1 MVVLMTLLFV
11 FIMLYYPQL
20 INQLKIWMVWI
31 WNAIFVIAF
40 VLMLFVNQI
49 SFPQTLGNYPI
60 VAPLTDIIH
69 YLPLIIMLILFPI
82 ILIDFTL
89 LSRELLKMKPILTT
103 RNLGLSF
110 TMGGLFMLLMLF
122 ALLFTSTWGFIPIIG
137 VFFRDMFWLVFFI
150 VGGFGVLSLM
160 HVSENTFSFKK
171 SSIHYKTKLL
181 TACMMIVLCMG
192 TIVGVL
198 LIEAHPVAP
207 EDAVT
212 SLRILNYN
220 IQQGNTEQASK
231 NYDGQLE
238 LIRNINADIIG
249 LQETSKIAGNSDP
262 VRYFANKLNLYSYFG
277 PKGVTGTTGV
287 ALLSKYPIRNPKTI
301 YHFSENVDRKQTAT
315 IEAEITVQGKTFT
328 IYNTHTYGR
337 VSAKSIL
344 QQDVLTRSEGKENII
359 FIGDFNFRP
368 NSEVYN
374 LTTATL
380 NDTWEIAETRGVDT
394 SNGPEFNVSRRVE
407 LIFTSPGMTITNC
420 LFITDPQSDHPA
432 YWAEIQL

>member
-1 MVVLMTLLFV
+1 MILCRIIEPLFNSQLRMVISGLGVGCFMIFFPGYLLWKESSDEEQDGIVLGLGLAIAIAISVLFRAINSSIDISTHGWLQTIGWVLAVIEIIILINLIMGKEYQQSKLNSQGNNTVSSSDLSDTLQSKSIRDILGITFGLLSILFLVYFSFSSPGVISRWTEGNYFLITAMVVLMTLLFV

-110 TMGGLFMLLMLF
+110 TMGGLFMLLMLL

-160 HVSENTFSFKK
+160 YVSENTFSFKK
-171 SSIHYKTKLL
+171 SSFHYKTKLL
-181 TACMMIVLCMG
+181 TAGMMIVLCMG

-207 EDAVT
+207 EDEVT

-231 NYDGQLE
+231 NYDGL
-238 LIRNINADIIG
+238 LIN
-249 LQETSKIAGNSDP
+249 
-262 VRYFANKLNLYSYFG
+262 
-277 PKGVTGTTGV
+277 
-287 ALLSKYPIRNPKTI
+287 
-301 YHFSENVDRKQTAT
+301 
-315 IEAEITVQGKTFT
+315 
-328 IYNTHTYGR
+328 
-337 VSAKSIL
+337 
-344 QQDVLTRSEGKENII
+344 
-359 FIGDFNFRP
+359 
-368 NSEVYN
+368 
-374 LTTATL
+374 
-380 NDTWEIAETRGVDT
+380 
-394 SNGPEFNVSRRVE
+394 
-407 LIFTSPGMTITNC
+407 
-420 LFITDPQSDHPA
+420 
-432 YWAEIQL
+432 